1 MKATRSIIRYQKRRK
16 LFKGGYVIVIQKYI
30 RINYSYTVNSMRTH
44 YFEIFHRYRYE
55 LSEQCNITSN

>member
-16 LFKGGYVIVIQKYI
+16 LFKGSYIVVIQKYI
-30 RINYSYTVNSMRTH
+30 RVNYSYTVNSMRTH
-44 YFEIFHRYRYE
+44 YLEIFDRYE